1 MADRKKT
8 SGQGKS
14 GAKTMSK
21 SAAAKRAETKH
32 NAERDRPA
40 SATSH
45 ETSGNGEALIGDA
58 ALKAALD
65 ELGAAKPQVTYS
77 SQDITQ
83 PAAKTV
89 AQVLGEITWLMTQ
102 SPRHKTIQ
110 LADLEWMVMAPVLL
124 KQFRIF
130 YKGEQ
135 AVGVAFWAL
144 ADEMVAKRIDAGDKR
159 LAAAEWKSGTI
170 KRIVDIVAPFGA
182 EAEMR
187 EQVGK

>member
-1 MADRKKT
+1 M
-8 SGQGKS
+8 G
-14 GAKTMSK
+14 K
-21 SAAAKRAETKH
+21 SAAAKRAGNENSKRSPDEAQRNPGPH
-32 NAERDRPA
+32 A
-40 SATSH
+40 SA
-45 ETSGNGEALIGDA
+45 GPAFGDA
-58 ALKAALD
+58 ALRAALN
-65 ELGAAKPQVTYS
+65 ELGAAKPQVSYS
-77 SQDITQ
+77 PQDISQ

-130 YKGEQ
+130 DKGEQ

-144 ADEMVAKRIDAGDKR
+144 ADDAVAKRIDAGDKR
-159 LAAAEWKSGTI
+159 LAAAEWKSGPI

-187 EQVGK
+187 EQVSGS